1 MFDDKKHRCLKG
13 AEKMRVYTF
22 RLPKMVS
29 SVARKCIQIFHRE
42 ESSAPPPAKKKRKR
56 KMPG

>member
-1 MFDDKKHRCLKG
+1 
-13 AEKMRVYTF
+13 MRVYTF